1 MRRIV
6 LACFVLLAAAAIP
19 IRAQTATSCPA
30 FVPASQW
37 DGIAGEP
44 IGGQFNEIATVPA
57 GTVYSPDGVNCFTAT
72 AATVVNTM
80 SQPTLFV
87 LRTTLLQVIPITYEL
102 APAYEV
108 FGYSFYFSYTD
119 YVPVP
124 PAPDGTPY
132 TDWLGNSWIS

>member
-1 MRRIV
+1 VRRIV

-19 IRAQTATSCPA
+19 IRAQTATS
-30 FVPASQW
+30 
-37 DGIAGEP
+37 EP